1 MVTEKWLSTRLIQ
14 IDALRPHQSLG
25 VMGTG
30 SNRECGRSR
39 DLGVNEQCNH
49 GILKVQHSL
58 LRGEHEMEQPGDT
71 SQQSTP

>member
-1 MVTEKWLSTRLIQ
+1 MVTEKRLSTRLIQ
-14 IDALRPHQSLG
+14 IDAVRPHQSLD

-30 SNRECGRSR
+30 SNRECGQSR

-49 GILKVQHSL
+49 RILRAQCSL